1 MLLKHLCAFTPTH
14 SSVMVIRIDIPDS
27 RLMLNN
33 KELLEVI
40 DIIGQLKC
48 HAEQEVEQIY
58 KCAV

>member
-1 MLLKHLCAFTPTH
+1 MCFHTYTLICN
-14 SSVMVIRIDIPDS
+14 VIRIDIRDS

-48 HAEQEVEQIY
+48 HAEQEAEQIY
-58 KCAV
+58 KCVV